1 MSTRCC
7 RRARRFRSNCVPA
20 PVAPR
25 CAPPGGPSPPSTGC
39 SRPPVLRRWPMTL
52 RCNGSGVT
60 RTPAGCT
67 RPTTPSG
74 PTRSSGTTNSG
85 CLLATPWSRTMTS
98 IEEMTFEFTSRFA
111 EVDVDGPLKLHY
123 HEAGIGNEQTIVLLH
138 GGGPRAASWTH
149 LSRTIPVFAER
160 FHVLAV
166 DQPGYGHS
174 DKRAEHGQFNHYAA
188 RALKGLFD
196 HLGLGRVPLVG
207 NSLGG
212 GTAVRFALDYPDKAG
227 KLVLMGPGGLS
238 VNLFAPDPTE
248 GVKRLGKF
256 SVEPTRE
263 NLEAF
268 LRVMVYDQKLITPE
282 LVEQRF
288 ALASTPESLTAT
300 RAMGMSFAGADFEL
314 GMMWRE
320 VHRLRQPV
328 LLIWG
333 REDRVNP
340 LDGALVALKT
350 IPRAQLHVFGQ
361 CGHWAQVEKFD
372 EFNKLTIDFLGGA

>member
-1 MSTRCC
+1 
-7 RRARRFRSNCVPA
+7 
-20 PVAPR
+20 
-25 CAPPGGPSPPSTGC
+25 
-39 SRPPVLRRWPMTL
+39 MT
-52 RCNGSGVT
+52 
-60 RTPAGCT
+60 
-67 RPTTPSG
+67 
-74 PTRSSGTTNSG
+74 
-85 CLLATPWSRTMTS
+85 AT
-98 IEEMTFEFTSRFA
+98 EELTFESTSRFV

-123 HEAGIGNEQTIVLLH
+123 HEAGVGNETTVVLLH
-138 GGGPRAASWTH
+138 GGGPGAASWTNF
-149 LSRTIPVFAER
+149 SRNIPVLARR
-160 FHVLAV
+160 FRVLAV
-166 DQPGYGHS
+166 DQPGYGLS
-174 DKRAEHGQFNHYAA
+174 DKRAEHGQFNRYAA

-196 HLGLGRVPLVG
+196 QLELGRLPLVG

-212 GTAVRFALDYPDKAG
+212 GTAVRFALDYPDRAG
-227 KLVLMGPGGLS
+227 RLVLMGPGGLS
-238 VNLFAPDPTE
+238 INLFAPDPTE

-268 LRVMVYDQKLITPE
+268 LRVMVYDQRLITPE
-282 LVEQRF
+282 LIDERF
-288 ALASTPESLTAT
+288 ALASTAESLAAT

-372 EFNKLTIDFLGGA
+372 EFNKLIVDFLGGA